1 MTDRQKDQL
10 LGLLEQAKGLMEAEP
25 TAQQVIVVKTA
36 KDNVYHVSNQNV
48 ENGADEDGLLR
59 QLRDGEDTQVQAV
72 ACMWKEG
79 GALDVPSIRF
89 RQLLLELDSRNGD
102 ALLPLQGENVLVA
115 RTLRETMPGK

>member
-1 MTDRQKDQL
+1 MAGRQKDEL
-10 LGLLEQAKGLMEAEP
+10 LGLLEQARELAKVES
-25 TAQQVIVVKTA
+25 TAQQVILVKTA
-36 KDNVYHVSNQNV
+36 KGNVYHVSNRDV
-48 ENGADEDGLLR
+48 ERGADEDGLLR

-89 RQLLLELDSRNGD
+89 RQRLLELDSRNGD
-102 ALLPLQGENVLVA
+102 APLQGENVLVA

>member
-10 LGLLEQAKGLMEAEP
+10 FGLLEQAKGLMEAEP
-25 TAQQVIVVKTA
+25 AAQQVIVVKTA
-36 KDNVYHVSNQNV
+36 KDNVYHVSNQDV

-72 ACMWKEG
+72 VCMWQG
-79 GALDVPSIRF
+79 GEALDVPSIRF
-89 RQLLLELDSRNGD
+89 RQLLLELDPRNGD

-115 RTLRETMPGK
+115 RTLRETLPEK

>member
-1 MTDRQKDQL
+1 MTDRQKDEL
-10 LGLLEQAKGLMEAEP
+10 LGLLEQAKGLVEAEP
-25 TAQQVIVVKTA
+25 AAQQVIVVKTA
-36 KDNVYHVSNQNV
+36 KGNVYHVSNRDV
-48 ENGADEDGLLR
+48 EIGADEDGLLR